1 MDMGLEMIKKLFAD
15 KEIRKFYIIA
25 VVIGFVMSM
34 LISVWMTPDED
45 NHLELIEK
53 AIHNP
58 VFMDR
63 IEESLDIKRTDFFET
78 RTANIDQVLSSMVK
92 SPTYTVKEML
102 PKGVSLSAVKYLPC
116 IMGME
121 LGILLHLPTFWV
133 LQLGELFSLLFY
145 AFVCA
150 MALKLCPF
158 KKGIMM
164 VFMLAPMMMQGAG
177 SFSHDAIVIP
187 LLFWMICDI
196 FYLRY
201 EKEKVELRDVLK
213 LIAVWLLAT
222 YIKVPYT
229 LMILLVFMI
238 PLEKFDVRVG
248 KVQINETVIKK
259 WRWLVLAACLLVMAA
274 GIYLFRENV
283 WIQILYG
290 VVAEFKRTLYLLK
303 QTALEFDDHLLISS
317 VGNFGWL
324 DAPVIKSF
332 AHLFYVALF
341 VLALAGTDGSAKK
354 ITKKDRIVI
363 LTTLGVLVMLTL
375 FSMIHHTIT
384 MTLFGKESSEFSYNI
399 REALYQ
405 IPFIGGLQGRYF
417 LPFLSLFFMQIGSLE
432 VMSRKATKIAVA
444 VGGIL
449 VYLYVGFLLLNRYWI
464 VG

>member
-1 MDMGLEMIKKLFAD
+1 MGLEMFKKLFAD

-25 VVIGFVMSM
+25 LVIGFVMSVM
-34 LISVWMTPDED
+34 ISVWMTPDED

-58 VFMDR
+58 MFMER
-63 IEESLDIKRTDFFET
+63 IEESLDIDRAEFFEKRTV
-78 RTANIDQVLSSMVK
+78 NVKQVLSSMVK

-102 PKGVSLSAVKYLPC
+102 PKGISLSAIKYLPC
-116 IMGME
+116 IIGME
-121 LGILLHLPTFWV
+121 LGIVLHLPTFWV

-158 KKGIMM
+158 KKGVMA

-177 SFSHDAIVIP
+177 SFSHDAIVVP
-187 LLFWMICDI
+187 LVFWIICDI

-201 EKEKVELRDVLK
+201 EKETIELNDVLK
-213 LIAVWLLAT
+213 LLAVWLLAT
-222 YIKVPYT
+222 YIKIPYT
-229 LMILLVFMI
+229 FIILLVFMI
-238 PLEKFDVRVG
+238 PLNKYHIRIG
-248 KVQINETVIKK
+248 KVEINEAVIKK
-259 WRWLVLAACLLVMAA
+259 WRWPVLAAGVVIMAV
-274 GIYLFRENV
+274 GIYLFRQNV
-283 WIQILYG
+283 WIQIIYG
-290 VVAEFKRTLYLLK
+290 VTTEFRRTLYLLK
-303 QTALEFDDHLLISS
+303 QTAIEFDDHLLISS

-324 DAPVIKSF
+324 DAPVLKSF
-332 AHLFYVALF
+332 AYLFYVALF
-341 VLALAGTDGSAKK
+341 VLALAGGDGSAKK
-354 ITKKDRIVI
+354 ITKKDRIIV
-363 LTTLGVLVMLTL
+363 LGTFAVLVMLIL

-417 LPFLSLFFMQIGSLE
+417 LPFISLFFMQIGSLE
-432 VMSRKATKIAVA
+432 IMSRKTTKIAVA
-444 VGGIL
+444 AGGII
-449 VYLYVGFLLLNRYWI
+449 VYFYVGFLLLTRYWL